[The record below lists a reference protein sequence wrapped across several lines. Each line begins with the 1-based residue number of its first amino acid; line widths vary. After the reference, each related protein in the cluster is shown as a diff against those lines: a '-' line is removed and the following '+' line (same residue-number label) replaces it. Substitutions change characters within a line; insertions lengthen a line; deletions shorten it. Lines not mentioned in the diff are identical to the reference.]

1 LILQIKAGFIWL
13 FLFFIWFG
21 IILLLALQAGTPHK
35 ESSILAWD
43 KFQHAAAF
51 GLLALLGGKTLES
64 FLPTVIA
71 WLLAFV
77 LVVLLGGAVEIAQAY
92 LTTDRS
98 GDWYDLLADASGAA
112 LVSGTALLLYARRRR

>member
-1 LILQIKAGFIWL
+1 LQQRTGFIWL
-13 FLFFIWFG
+13 SLFCAWFI
-21 IILLLALQAGTPHK
+21 IILFLALQT
-35 ESSILAWD
+35 SSPSLNSTLLDWD

-112 LVSGTALLLYARRRR
+112 LVSGTALILYARRRR